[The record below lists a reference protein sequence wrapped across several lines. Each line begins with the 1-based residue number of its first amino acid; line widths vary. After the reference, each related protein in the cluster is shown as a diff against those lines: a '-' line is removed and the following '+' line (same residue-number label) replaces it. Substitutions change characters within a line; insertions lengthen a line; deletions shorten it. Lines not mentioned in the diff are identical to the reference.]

1 MKANIST
8 ETEIMEVLNRSFECY
23 KRKDVDGMVSLFA
36 SDPDVICYGTGE
48 DEKRIGLKEIRAQ
61 FERDFS
67 QCDSILCEL
76 GWHIISSAGTTAWVA
91 ADYLVHA
98 VINGQKKE
106 MIMRMSI
113 VLERRGQKWLIMH
126 MHGSAPMIGQEAG
139 ESFPSE

>member
-1 MKANIST
+1 MKADIKT
-8 ETEIMEVLNRSFECY
+8 ETEVMGVLNRSLECY
-23 KRKDVDGMVSLFA
+23 KTKDVDAMVGLFA
-36 SDPDVICYGTGE
+36 PDPDVMCFGTGK
-48 DEKRIGLKEIRAQ
+48 DEKRVGLEEIRAQ

-76 GWHIISSAGTTAWVA
+76 GWHTISSAGTVAWVV

-98 VINGQKKE
+98 AIKGQKME
-106 MIMRMSI
+106 MTMRVSI
-113 VLERRGQKWLIMH
+113 VLERRDQKWLIMH